1 MQRAIGVG
9 GGGSGVI
16 GCWLICDWLIGDSLI
31 GDSLLVNQLVGVRNK
46 SNFVPLQGLRVDW
59 FKKQK

>member
-9 GGGSGVI
+9 GGGPGII
-16 GCWLICDWLIGDSLI
+16 GCWLICEWLI